1 MHNEGCEDPT
11 WHDCYFY
18 GTGCET
24 QPEDGFES
32 GFEAG
37 YLDGYADG
45 LRDTLGPE
53 PEEMDDFQLRLVTA
67 AFDDWVKEEVPRSGR
82 FHCGLD
88 IRVDFPFDDT
98 EYMALWAA
106 NTCSDWDL
114 YLTIVA
120 DDDTGKHA
128 LAYAGAEL
136 SKRRGCYET
145 MQEDVGACEFYMPH
159 GGDNFGVLFSGGF
172 HAIWHEHEWEYNP

>member
-1 MHNEGCEDPT
+1 MELKAKANT
-11 WHDCYFY
+11 DCLGSVALRYMFH
-18 GTGCET
+18 
-24 QPEDGFES
+24 
-32 GFEAG
+32 
-37 YLDGYADG
+37 ADCSV
-45 LRDTLGPE
+45 LRFVLW
-53 PEEMDDFQLRLVTA
+53 LRQ
-67 AFDDWVKEEVPRSGR
+67 
-82 FHCGLD
+82 
-88 IRVDFPFDDT
+88 DDT

-128 LAYAGAEL
+128 LAYAGADL
-136 SKRRGCYET
+136 SERRGCYET